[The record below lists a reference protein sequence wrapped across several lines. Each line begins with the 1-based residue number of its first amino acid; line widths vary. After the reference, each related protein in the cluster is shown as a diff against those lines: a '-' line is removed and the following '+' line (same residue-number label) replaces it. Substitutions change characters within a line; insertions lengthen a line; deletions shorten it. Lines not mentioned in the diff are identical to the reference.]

1 MFNHSTGESFWEAR
15 KVGDRH
21 EQFMA
26 PNGKVFYLNTKTSE
40 ISFEGPEQTW
50 SEAFRLKKRRES
62 MERFRQLDVNGDGN
76 LSLEEIMTGAEMLK
90 LSPEE
95 AKAWFKELDVDNSG
109 EVSALEFLDKFRR
122 MTTGFNV
129 AAAAEKE
136 RLQSTS
142 SHSLLS
148 LLPGAERALSILPED
163 SDSGMIRVD
172 PSMTKNIREQ
182 VAQAEQAR
190 KAEARGRVRCMADPT
205 SPGRMAWDFVLV
217 IPLLAYLSIV
227 MPFKLCMG
235 YENAPM
241 SPMALWE
248 LSIDFIFILDIVLN
262 FRTGFLDE
270 HYETVYDPK
279 RVARN
284 YLKGCEFVVLFASLS
299 MGGVNSSLARS
310 LLRSLSLARWQGSSW
325 TS

>member
-1 MFNHSTGESFWEAR
+1 
-15 KVGDRH
+15 
-21 EQFMA
+21 
-26 PNGKVFYLNTKTSE
+26 
-40 ISFEGPEQTW
+40 
-50 SEAFRLKKRRES
+50 
-62 MERFRQLDVNGDGN
+62 
-76 LSLEEIMTGAEMLK
+76 
-90 LSPEE
+90 
-95 AKAWFKELDVDNSG
+95 
-109 EVSALEFLDKFRR
+109 
-122 MTTGFNV
+122 
-129 AAAAEKE
+129 
-136 RLQSTS
+136 
-142 SHSLLS
+142 
-148 LLPGAERALSILPED
+148 
-163 SDSGMIRVD
+163 
-172 PSMTKNIREQ
+172 
-182 VAQAEQAR
+182 
-190 KAEARGRVRCMADPT
+190 MADPT

-284 YLKGCEFVVLFASLS
+284 YLKGCEFVVVFASLS

-310 LLRSLSLARWQGSSW
+310 RWLVGRVPPGLRERAAVLRAGHGGRRGGEAAVGAQVVARAQGAAGAALPQALAAPQGHQVPHLHGPRQ
-325 TS
+325 TRHHRR